1 MIPKVNFKY
10 SYIYDELFR
19 SSKELNKIL
28 KKNGKRYPS
37 SVEIIEFMERLE
49 IVWGNEG
56 NKILDEI
63 SKLSGIKWKTNSIS
77 CYIVGA
83 CRPMSEPLTIKVCG
97 DITHA
102 VDVLTHEL
110 IHCLQIGI
118 SDKKWDKWLKYLDSK
133 YPRENKNTKGH
144 IFLNA
149 VQMALYLD
157 FFGVDR
163 LIRDMWNSNV
173 SVDYKRSWEIVEKEG
188 SDKIV
193 NKFKQIT
200 R

>member
-1 MIPKVNFKY
+1 MIPKIDFKY
-10 SYIYDELFR
+10 SYLYDELYR
-19 SSKELNKIL
+19 SSTDLNKIL
-28 KKNGKRYPS
+28 KRNGKKYPPAI
-37 SVEIIEFMERLE
+37 EIIEFMNKLE

-56 NKILDEI
+56 NKILTKI
-63 SKLSGIKWKTNSIS
+63 SRLSGIKWKTPNIS

-83 CRPMSEPLTIKVCG
+83 CRPMSDPLTIKVCN

-118 SDKKWDKWLKYLDSK
+118 NDKKWAKWEKYLDSK
-133 YPRENKNTKGH
+133 YPRENKNTKDH
-144 IFLNA
+144 LFLNA
-149 VQMALYLD
+149 VHMALYLD
-157 FFGVDR
+157 FFGADR

-173 SVDYKRSWEIVEKEG
+173 SVDYKRSWQIVEREG
-188 SDKIV
+188 PDKIV
-193 NKFKQIT
+193 SKFRQIT